1 MDHNITFLA
10 VSYGKKKHKD
20 FVAGVKYGI
29 ERYQE
34 KFGCVPTLV
43 LIPESAEPFAIDG
56 VRMTTSRHVHPGE
69 AYIGK
74 ENPMPNT

>member
-1 MDHNITFLA
+1 MDHNTTFLA

-29 ERYQE
+29 DRYQE
-34 KFGCVPTLV
+34 KFGCAPTLV

-56 VRMTTSRHVHPGE
+56 IRMTTSRHVHPGE